1 MQLSLPSSSYLA
13 YFCEYTIIL
22 LWTLCEMGLWSI
34 GLAAKGHDTS
44 SSPPTAS
51 NGAFVPFTVTL
62 AGDFG
67 SICMDELGLALL
79 HGSQRQTMFY

>member
-1 MQLSLPSSSYLA
+1 M
-13 YFCEYTIIL
+13 CEVGL
-22 LWTLCEMGLWSI
+22 LWLI
-34 GLAAKGHDTS
+34 GLVAKGHDTS

-67 SICMDELGLALL
+67 SIRMDELGLALL
-79 HGSQRQTMFY
+79 HGSQRHAMFH